1 MKESGPRVRVSVS
14 HILPNSTR
22 ILEEIGA
29 SVKRARA
36 IREKKMRVKN
46 NENMRKTYE
55 GYQAVLE
62 FQHIRGKNPNCHKM
76 KKDLSETHTEP
87 QNTLG

>member
-1 MKESGPRVRVSVS
+1 MKESGPGVWVSVS

-46 NENMRKTYE
+46 NENMRIPCSI
-55 GYQAVLE
+55 GILA
-62 FQHIRGKNPNCHKM
+62 HKE
-76 KKDLSETHTEP
+76 KKPKLP
-87 QNTLG
+87 QNEERPFRNPQGTTEHTGLSTT